1 MTDLIAG
8 VAIKEFARFKPE
20 IYFLTDDYIFDSE
33 HKKAKCVNKN
43 IVATM
48 SHNE

>member
-20 IYFLTDDYIFDSE
+20 MTDDYIFDSE